1 MDKRRKTI
9 SSSKGSRHMLQQS
22 KRYPKDHLYG
32 TIKEFIKEKV
42 ILSPVTISNIINS
55 CACTPSCLQ
64 RIFTDDMGNTDYNGA
79 VAFLQTA
86 QNEFLEL
93 DEDAQD
99 IFIIGKFKESIINM
113 PE

>member
-1 MDKRRKTI
+1 MDKRKKTI
-9 SSSKGSRHMLQQS
+9 SSSKGSRHVLQQS
-22 KRYPKDHLYG
+22 KRYPKDHHY
-32 TIKEFIKEKV
+32 KEKV
-42 ILSPVTISNIINS
+42 ISSPVTISNIINS
-55 CACTPSCLQ
+55 CACIPSCLQ
-64 RIFTDDMGNTDYNGA
+64 RIFTDDLGNTDYNGA
-79 VAFLQTA
+79 VAFFQTA